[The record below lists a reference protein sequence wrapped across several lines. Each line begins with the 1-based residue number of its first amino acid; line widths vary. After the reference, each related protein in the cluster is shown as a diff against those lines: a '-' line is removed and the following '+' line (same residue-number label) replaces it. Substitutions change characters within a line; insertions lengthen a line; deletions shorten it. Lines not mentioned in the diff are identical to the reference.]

1 MAHNINCNFYVFSL
15 TQTIWDMY
23 RTWPATFVHCGMPVY
38 YDLLTVM
45 PMWYEMMWVERK
57 GNNLP

>member
-1 MAHNINCNFYVFSL
+1 MAQNINCNFYVFSL

-23 RTWPATFVHCGMPVY
+23 RTWPVTFFHCGMPVY

-45 PMWYEMMWVERK
+45 PMWYEMM
-57 GNNLP
+57 